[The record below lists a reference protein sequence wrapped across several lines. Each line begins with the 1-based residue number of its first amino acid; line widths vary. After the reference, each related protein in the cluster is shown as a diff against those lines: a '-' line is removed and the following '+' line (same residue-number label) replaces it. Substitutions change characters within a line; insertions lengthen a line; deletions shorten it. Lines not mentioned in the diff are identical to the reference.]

1 MSSPR
6 LLLPLSFTEWFAQP
20 SSLTRSGLAVA
31 LLATGFTSLG
41 CHRSRLFSPLNGRSS
56 LEKHANQGPSDIFIS
71 GEDATPETL
80 LEEVPQ
86 RLATAKTPIT
96 RKETGS
102 APAAN
107 PSTPTST
114 PAQAAA
120 PLPGS
125 DDLSSTALSAATRQ
139 VSDSPSMANATRSP
153 QANQATEQT
162 SQLAPA
168 SPDTY
173 AGVDVSMIE
182 DALKNHP
189 PEVQREAIRR
199 LMAMSYKKA
208 KPTSQPA
215 GIDGILKASLDTLPA
230 LPDEVVD
237 RGLTPQRIAAEY
249 HPKTPADVASEAFA
263 ATESDPAT
271 PSVEPVANNVAQSAQ
286 PISEFNFTDQVLEDI
301 FADGSFNMNDA
312 DQSPAQ
318 PVEPASWNFSDKIAE
333 TPDSTL
339 SLSDQAAAATKN
351 DNSATS
357 VQQVSATQ
365 SSDKPASTDVAA
377 AVNIESLSDTELYDA
392 LLQRLGQ
399 AEPNESEAQK
409 QRRQIIKRH
418 LMVLS
423 GDPDRAVDK
432 LEGLTTQEQE
442 YLRHQLLGLWTIV
455 DPNGHPVPSRR
466 FSTAL
471 PQIRQATEFLAAAT
485 DSLDVRAL
493 EFCTEI
499 EAYGQVKPFP
509 KRQFDPGQ
517 QVILYC
523 EIENFVA
530 KRVSEGGKDG
540 FETMLQGS
548 YDLLDESGRRVASQ
562 SLPVDKQ
569 MSKNKLRDYF
579 IAYQMYLPESLEAG
593 NYRLRLT
600 MEDVHGKKYGQN
612 ELAFQIKR

>member
-1 MSSPR
+1 MR
-6 LLLPLSFTEWFAQP
+6 P

-31 LLATGFTSLG
+31 LLATGLTSLG

-56 LEKHANQGPSDIFIS
+56 LERHANQGPTDIFIS

-86 RLATAKTPIT
+86 RLATAKTPIS
-96 RKETGS
+96 RKDSGS
-102 APAAN
+102 TSTSSANTAQPESSQTTAPA
-107 PSTPTST
+107 PE
-114 PAQAAA
+114 
-120 PLPGS
+120 S
-125 DDLSSTALSAATRQ
+125 DDLSLSQLGAATRQ
-139 VSDSPSMANATRSP
+139 VSYVSDSPAMANTGRVSQPNNEPSPKEAT
-153 QANQATEQT
+153 
-162 SQLAPA
+162 

-173 AGVDVSMIE
+173 AGVDVSMIQ

-215 GIDGILKASLDTLPA
+215 SIDDILKASLDTLPA

-249 HPKTPADVASEAFA
+249 HPKVSTDAVSDAIA
-263 ATESDPAT
+263 ATESDALASPLEPAT
-271 PSVEPVANNVAQSAQ
+271 NNVAQSAQ
-286 PISEFNFTDQVLEDI
+286 PISEFNFTDQVLEDV
-301 FADGSFNMNDA
+301 FDEESFNMNDS
-312 DQSPAQ
+312 DSSSSPSEA
-318 PVEPASWNFSDKIAE
+318 PASWNFSDKTA
-333 TPDSTL
+333 STSEPTH
-339 SLSDQAAAATKN
+339 SLSDH
-351 DNSATS
+351 TS
-357 VQQVSATQ
+357 ITTDDKDTTNVQQVSATEVP
-365 SSDKPASTDVAA
+365 KASGVAP

-392 LLQRLGQ
+392 LLKRLGQ
-399 AEPNESEAQK
+399 AEPNESDDQK

-442 YLRHQLLGLWTIV
+442 YLRHQLLGLWTII
-455 DPNGHPVPSRR
+455 DPNGHPVSSRR

-530 KRVSEGGKDG
+530 KRISDAGKEG

-548 YDLLDESGRRVASQ
+548 YDLLDDSGRRVASQ

-569 MSKNKLRDYF
+569 VSKNKLRDYF
-579 IAYQMYLPESLEAG
+579 IAYQMYLPESLEPG
-593 NYRLRLT
+593 SYRLRLT
-600 MEDVHGKKYGQN
+600 MEDVHGKKYGQS
-612 ELAFQIKR
+612 EIAFDIKR

>member
-1 MSSPR
+1 MR
-6 LLLPLSFTEWFAQP
+6 P

-31 LLATGFTSLG
+31 LLATGLTSLG

-56 LEKHANQGPSDIFIS
+56 LERHANQGPTDIFIS
-71 GEDATPETL
+71 GDDATPETL

-86 RLATAKTPIT
+86 RLATAKTPIS
-96 RKETGS
+96 RKDSGS
-102 APAAN
+102 TSTSNPNTAQPESSQTTAPA
-107 PSTPTST
+107 PE
-114 PAQAAA
+114 
-120 PLPGS
+120 S
-125 DDLSSTALSAATRQ
+125 DDLSLSQLGAATRQ
-139 VSDSPSMANATRSP
+139 VSYVSDSPAMANTGRVSQPNNEPSPKEAT
-153 QANQATEQT
+153 
-162 SQLAPA
+162 

-173 AGVDVSMIE
+173 AGVDVSMIQ

-215 GIDGILKASLDTLPA
+215 SIDDILKASLDTLPA

-249 HPKTPADVASEAFA
+249 HPKVSTDAVSDAIA
-263 ATESDPAT
+263 ATESDALASPLEPAT
-271 PSVEPVANNVAQSAQ
+271 NNVAQSAQ
-286 PISEFNFTDQVLEDI
+286 PISEFNFTDQVLEDV
-301 FADGSFNMNDA
+301 FDAESFNMNDS
-312 DQSPAQ
+312 DNSSSPSEA
-318 PVEPASWNFSDKIAE
+318 PASWNFSDKTA
-333 TPDSTL
+333 STSEPTH
-339 SLSDQAAAATKN
+339 SLSDH
-351 DNSATS
+351 TS
-357 VQQVSATQ
+357 TMTDDKDTTNVQQVSATEVP
-365 SSDKPASTDVAA
+365 KASGVAP

-392 LLQRLGQ
+392 LLKRLGQ
-399 AEPNESEAQK
+399 AEPNESDDQK

-442 YLRHQLLGLWTIV
+442 YLRHQLLGLWTII
-455 DPNGHPVPSRR
+455 DPNGHPVSSRR

-530 KRVSEGGKDG
+530 KRISDAGKEG

-548 YDLLDESGRRVASQ
+548 YDLLDDSGRRVASQ

-569 MSKNKLRDYF
+569 VSKNKLRDYF
-579 IAYQMYLPESLEAG
+579 IAYQMYLPESLEPG
-593 NYRLRLT
+593 SYRLRLT
-600 MEDVHGKKYGQN
+600 MEDVHGKKYGQS
-612 ELAFQIKR
+612 EIAFDIKR

>member
-1 MSSPR
+1 MR
-6 LLLPLSFTEWFAQP
+6 P

-31 LLATGFTSLG
+31 LLATGLTSLG

-56 LEKHANQGPSDIFIS
+56 LERHANQGPTDIFIS

-86 RLATAKTPIT
+86 RLATAKTPIS
-96 RKETGS
+96 RKDSGS
-102 APAAN
+102 TSTSNANTAQPESSQTTAPA
-107 PSTPTST
+107 PE
-114 PAQAAA
+114 
-120 PLPGS
+120 S
-125 DDLSSTALSAATRQ
+125 DDLSLSQLGAATRQ
-139 VSDSPSMANATRSP
+139 VSYVSDSPAMADISRASQPNNEPDPKEAT
-153 QANQATEQT
+153 
-162 SQLAPA
+162 

-173 AGVDVSMIE
+173 AGVDVSMIQ

-215 GIDGILKASLDTLPA
+215 SIDDILKASLDTLPA

-249 HPKTPADVASEAFA
+249 HPKVSTDAASDAIA
-263 ATESDPAT
+263 VTESDALASPLEPAT
-271 PSVEPVANNVAQSAQ
+271 NNVAQSAQ
-286 PISEFNFTDQVLEDI
+286 PISEFNFTDQVLEDV
-301 FADGSFNMNDA
+301 FDEESFNMNDS
-312 DQSPAQ
+312 DNSSSPSEA
-318 PVEPASWNFSDKIAE
+318 PASWNFSDKTA
-333 TPDSTL
+333 STSEPTH
-339 SLSDQAAAATKN
+339 SLSDH
-351 DNSATS
+351 TS
-357 VQQVSATQ
+357 TTTDDKDTTNVQQVSATEVP
-365 SSDKPASTDVAA
+365 KASGVAP

-392 LLQRLGQ
+392 LLKRLGQ
-399 AEPNESEAQK
+399 AEPNETDDQK

-442 YLRHQLLGLWTIV
+442 YLRHQLLGLWTII
-455 DPNGHPVPSRR
+455 DPNGHPVSSRR

-530 KRVSEGGKDG
+530 KRISDAGKEG

-548 YDLLDESGRRVASQ
+548 YDLLDDSGRRVASQ

-569 MSKNKLRDYF
+569 VSKNKLRDYF
-579 IAYQMYLPESLEAG
+579 IAYQMYLPESLEPG
-593 NYRLRLT
+593 SYRLRLT
-600 MEDVHGKKYGQN
+600 MEDVHGKKYGQS
-612 ELAFQIKR
+612 EIAFDIKR

>member
-1 MSSPR
+1 M
-6 LLLPLSFTEWFAQP
+6 
-20 SSLTRSGLAVA
+20 
-31 LLATGFTSLG
+31 
-41 CHRSRLFSPLNGRSS
+41 FSPLNGRSS
-56 LEKHANQGPSDIFIS
+56 LERHANQGPTDIFIS

-86 RLATAKTPIT
+86 RLATAKTPIS
-96 RKETGS
+96 RKDSGS
-102 APAAN
+102 TSTSNANTAQPESSQTTAPA
-107 PSTPTST
+107 PE
-114 PAQAAA
+114 
-120 PLPGS
+120 S
-125 DDLSSTALSAATRQ
+125 DDLSLSQLGAATRQ
-139 VSDSPSMANATRSP
+139 VSYVSDSPAMADTSRASQPNNEPSPKEAT
-153 QANQATEQT
+153 
-162 SQLAPA
+162 

-173 AGVDVSMIE
+173 AGVDVSMIQ

-215 GIDGILKASLDTLPA
+215 SIDDILKASLDTLPA

-249 HPKTPADVASEAFA
+249 HPKVSTDAASDAIA
-263 ATESDPAT
+263 ATELDALASPLEPAT
-271 PSVEPVANNVAQSAQ
+271 NNVAQSAQ
-286 PISEFNFTDQVLEDI
+286 PISEFNFTDQVLEDV
-301 FADGSFNMNDA
+301 FDEESFNMNDS
-312 DQSPAQ
+312 DSSSSPSEA
-318 PVEPASWNFSDKIAE
+318 PASWNFSDKTA
-333 TPDSTL
+333 STSEPTH
-339 SLSDQAAAATKN
+339 SLSDH
-351 DNSATS
+351 TS
-357 VQQVSATQ
+357 TTTDDKDTTNVQQVSATEMP
-365 SSDKPASTDVAA
+365 KASGVAP

-392 LLQRLGQ
+392 LLKRLGQ
-399 AEPNESEAQK
+399 AEPNESDDQK

-442 YLRHQLLGLWTIV
+442 YLRHQLLGLWTII
-455 DPNGHPVPSRR
+455 DPNGHPVSSRR

-530 KRVSEGGKDG
+530 KRISDAGKEG

-548 YDLLDESGRRVASQ
+548 YDLLDDSGRRVASQ

-569 MSKNKLRDYF
+569 VSKNKLRDYF
-579 IAYQMYLPESLEAG
+579 IAYQMYLPESLEPG
-593 NYRLRLT
+593 SYRLRLT
-600 MEDVHGKKYGQN
+600 MEDVHGKKYGQS
-612 ELAFQIKR
+612 EIAFDIKR

>member
-1 MSSPR
+1 MR
-6 LLLPLSFTEWFAQP
+6 P

-31 LLATGFTSLG
+31 LLATGLTSLG

-56 LEKHANQGPSDIFIS
+56 LERHANQGPTDIFIS

-86 RLATAKTPIT
+86 RLATAKTPIS
-96 RKETGS
+96 RKDSGS
-102 APAAN
+102 TSTSNANTAQPESSQTTAPA
-107 PSTPTST
+107 PE
-114 PAQAAA
+114 
-120 PLPGS
+120 S
-125 DDLSSTALSAATRQ
+125 DDLSLSQFGAATRQ
-139 VSDSPSMANATRSP
+139 VSYVSDSPAMANTGRVSQPNNEPSP
-153 QANQATEQT
+153 KEGT
-162 SQLAPA
+162 

-173 AGVDVSMIE
+173 AGVDVSMIQ

-215 GIDGILKASLDTLPA
+215 SIDDILKASLDTLPA

-249 HPKTPADVASEAFA
+249 HPKVSTDAVSDAIA
-263 ATESDPAT
+263 ATESDALASPLEPAT
-271 PSVEPVANNVAQSAQ
+271 NNVAQSAQ
-286 PISEFNFTDQVLEDI
+286 PISEFNFTDQVLEDV
-301 FADGSFNMNDA
+301 FDEESFHMNDS
-312 DQSPAQ
+312 DSSSSPSEA
-318 PVEPASWNFSDKIAE
+318 PASWNFSDKTA
-333 TPDSTL
+333 STSEPTH
-339 SLSDQAAAATKN
+339 SLSDH
-351 DNSATS
+351 TS
-357 VQQVSATQ
+357 TTTDDKDTTNVQQVSATEVP
-365 SSDKPASTDVAA
+365 KASGVAP

-392 LLQRLGQ
+392 LLKRLGQ
-399 AEPNESEAQK
+399 AEPNESDDQK

-442 YLRHQLLGLWTIV
+442 YLRHQLLGLWTII
-455 DPNGHPVPSRR
+455 DPNGHPVSSRR

-530 KRVSEGGKDG
+530 KRISDAGKEG

-548 YDLLDESGRRVASQ
+548 YDLLDDSGRRVASQ

-569 MSKNKLRDYF
+569 VSKNKLRDYF
-579 IAYQMYLPESLEAG
+579 IAYQMYLPESLEPG
-593 NYRLRLT
+593 SYRLRLT
-600 MEDVHGKKYGQN
+600 MEDVHGKKYGQS
-612 ELAFQIKR
+612 EIAFDIKR

>member
-6 LLLPLSFTEWFAQP
+6 LLLPHTFTEWSLRP

-31 LLATGFTSLG
+31 LLAAGLTSLG

-56 LEKHANQGPSDIFIS
+56 LERHANQGPSDIFIS

-96 RKETGS
+96 RKDSGSTS
-102 APAAN
+102 APNAN
-107 PSTPTST
+107 TAQPESRQATA
-114 PAQAAA
+114 PAQ
-120 PLPGS
+120 GS
-125 DDLSSTALSAATRQ
+125 DDMSSNQLGAATRQ
-139 VSDSPSMANATRSP
+139 VSYVSDSPSITNANRAAQP
-153 QANQATEQT
+153 KNQ
-162 SQLAPA
+162 PA
-168 SPDTY
+168 AKEASSPDTY
-173 AGVDVSMIE
+173 AGVDVSMIQ

-208 KPTSQPA
+208 KPTNQPA
-215 GIDGILKASLDTLPA
+215 SIDDILEASLDSLPA

-249 HPKTPADVASEAFA
+249 HPKTSVGPATDTIA
-263 ATESDPAT
+263 ANESDAPAST
-271 PSVEPVANNVAQSAQ
+271 LESATNNVAQAAQ
-286 PISEFNFTDQVLEDI
+286 PISEFNFTDQVLEDV
-301 FADGSFNMNDA
+301 FDEESFSMNDTE
-312 DQSPAQ
+312 DSSPQSEA
-318 PVEPASWNFSDKIAE
+318 PASWNFSDKTAA
-333 TPDSTL
+333 TPEATH
-339 SLSDQAAAATKN
+339 SLSDHIETTTDNGDATK
-351 DNSATS
+351 
-357 VQQVSATQ
+357 VQQVSATELP
-365 SSDKPASTDVAA
+365 KTPASSAVAP
-377 AVNIESLSDTELYDA
+377 AVNIESLSDSELYDA
-392 LLQRLGQ
+392 LLKRLGQ

-418 LMVLS
+418 VMVLS

-442 YLRHQLLGLWTIV
+442 YLRHQLLGLWTII
-455 DPNGHPVPSRR
+455 DPNGHPVSSRR
-466 FSTAL
+466 FSSAL

-530 KRVSEGGKDG
+530 KRISDAGKEG

-548 YDLLDESGRRVASQ
+548 YDLLDDSGRRVASQ

-569 MSKNKLRDYF
+569 LSKNKLRDYF
-579 IAYQMYLPESLEAG
+579 IAYQMYLPESLEPG
-593 NYRLRLT
+593 SYRLRLT

-612 ELAFQIKR
+612 EIEFAIKR

>member
-1 MSSPR
+1 MR
-6 LLLPLSFTEWFAQP
+6 P

-56 LEKHANQGPSDIFIS
+56 LERHANQGPTDIFIS

-86 RLATAKTPIT
+86 RLATAKTPIS
-96 RKETGS
+96 RKDSGS
-102 APAAN
+102 TSTSSANTAQPESSQTTAPA
-107 PSTPTST
+107 PE
-114 PAQAAA
+114 
-120 PLPGS
+120 S
-125 DDLSSTALSAATRQ
+125 DDLSLSQLGAATRQ
-139 VSDSPSMANATRSP
+139 VSYVSDSPAMANTSRVSQPNNEPGPKEAT
-153 QANQATEQT
+153 
-162 SQLAPA
+162 

-173 AGVDVSMIE
+173 AGVDVSMIQ

-215 GIDGILKASLDTLPA
+215 SIDDILKASLDTLPA

-249 HPKTPADVASEAFA
+249 HPKVSTDAASDAIA
-263 ATESDPAT
+263 ATESDALASPLEPAT
-271 PSVEPVANNVAQSAQ
+271 NNVAQSAQ
-286 PISEFNFTDQVLEDI
+286 PISEFNFTDQVLEDV
-301 FADGSFNMNDA
+301 FDEESFNMNDS
-312 DQSPAQ
+312 DNSSSPSEA
-318 PVEPASWNFSDKIAE
+318 PASWNFSDKTA
-333 TPDSTL
+333 STSEPTH
-339 SLSDQAAAATKN
+339 SLSDH
-351 DNSATS
+351 TS
-357 VQQVSATQ
+357 TTTDDKDTTNVQQVSATEVPKE
-365 SSDKPASTDVAA
+365 SGVAP

-392 LLQRLGQ
+392 LLKRLGQ
-399 AEPNESEAQK
+399 AEPNESDDQK

-442 YLRHQLLGLWTIV
+442 YLRHQLLGLWTII
-455 DPNGHPVPSRR
+455 DPNGHPVSSRR

-530 KRVSEGGKDG
+530 KRISDAGKEG

-548 YDLLDESGRRVASQ
+548 YDLLDDSGRRVASQ

-569 MSKNKLRDYF
+569 VSKNKLRDYF
-579 IAYQMYLPESLEAG
+579 IAYQMYLPESLEPG
-593 NYRLRLT
+593 SYRLRLT
-600 MEDVHGKKYGQN
+600 MEDVHGKKYGQS
-612 ELAFQIKR
+612 EIAFDIKR